1 MRPVRTI
8 AAVAFAAALAVA
20 GCAAQRTAVQPPPS
34 PAPVVATPVTTTP
47 PSWPIPLTPPPNTPT
62 GGSPR
67 QAPHHTPAGRSTP
80 TPPTAPRL
88 YFSTPNAAMRYLTVA
103 YNHNDL
109 VALRHVTTP
118 EARAN
123 LLAMHRTAVNL
134 QLVGCTANSDR
145 GDYTCTFTHDFPP
158 QRHLTGH
165 GHAEFTVAPADR
177 HGWYMTVL
185 EDCD

>member
-8 AAVAFAAALAVA
+8 AVFAFAAALAVA

-34 PAPVVATPVTTTP
+34 PAPVAVATPP
-47 PSWPIPLTPPPNTPT
+47 PSRPVPLTPPRNTPT
-62 GGSPR
+62 GSSPR

-88 YFSTPNAAMRYLTVA
+88 YFSTPDAAMRYLTVA

-109 VALRHVTTP
+109 VALAHVTTP
-118 EARAN
+118 VARAN

-134 QLVGCTANSDR
+134 RLVGCTAR
-145 GDYTCTFTHDFPP
+145 PGLGDYTCTFTHDFPP
-158 QRHLTGH
+158 ERHLSGQ
-165 GHAEFTVAPADR
+165 GHAHFIAAPADK